1 MQELLNV
8 LEFYREIGATFL
20 EKKEGM
26 APAPVAPTPKVP
38 EIPKIPEIPKVPEIP
53 KAPEVPK
60 TPEAP
65 PKQDSIHQIHGDIQG
80 CSRCS
85 LHQSNTNYVPGEG
98 SNQPDIMFIGEGPGE
113 EEDKQG
119 RPFVGKAGQLLDRI
133 IEKMGYKRHDVF
145 IGNIV
150 KCRPPG
156 NRDPL
161 KAEAEACL
169 PFLRRQVEVLRP
181 KVIVCLGRVA
191 INNLLN
197 GDFRITKVRGQRFDY
212 HGTPVIPTFHPSYIL
227 HQRSREGISKAKWD
241 VWHDMEVVLGI
252 VKKG

>member
-1 MQELLNV
+1 MQELLNA

-20 EKKEGM
+20 EKKEGKVPPDM
-26 APAPVAPTPKVP
+26 APVAQVP
-38 EIPKIPEIPKVPEIP
+38 QLPEIP

-60 TPEAP
+60 NLSSASKQETTLAP
-65 PKQDSIHQIHGDIQG
+65 PKQDSIDQIHGEIQG
-80 CSRCS
+80 CSRCP
-85 LHQSNTNYVPGEG
+85 LHKSNTNYVPGEG
-98 SNQPDIMFIGEGPGE
+98 SSNPDIMFIGEGPGE

-133 IEKMGYKRHDVF
+133 IEKMGYKRQDVF

-161 KAEAEACL
+161 KAETEACL
-169 PFLRRQVEVLRP
+169 PFLRRQMEVLKP

-191 INNLLN
+191 LNNLLD

-227 HQRSREGISKAKWD
+227 HQRTREGISKAKWD